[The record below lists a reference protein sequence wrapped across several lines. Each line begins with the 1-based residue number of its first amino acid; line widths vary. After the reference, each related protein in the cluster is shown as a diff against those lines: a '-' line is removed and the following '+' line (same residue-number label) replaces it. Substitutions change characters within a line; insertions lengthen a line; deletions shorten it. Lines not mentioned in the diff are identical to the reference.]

1 MQLVLQ
7 IIGSLLVLAAYVL
20 AQFKVV
26 SSTTL
31 RYLVLNVIG
40 SGILGVLAIV
50 TAQWGFALLECVWS
64 VVSLVGVITQLRL
77 RAQTEH

>member
-7 IIGSLLVLAAYVL
+7 VIGSLLVLAAYVL
-20 AQFKVV
+20 AQFKVI